1 MMTFKISAQA
11 FLLLG
16 SSLIVMG
23 CESSSRSY
31 ANEAVSQRLE
41 QQPNQAQ
48 TLFSENQDALPSP
61 KRASRKWDG
70 PIVGDLDGDGWQDL
84 LLTEHADK
92 ILIFWN
98 EKGKFSQP
106 DTLQTGDMHGTG
118 IADFDNDGLLEVII
132 AQGGGNGSN
141 PRKPKHIEITK
152 ARQLTGNKVLSHFE
166 KGRGRAVKTLDANQ
180 DGNVDLFLTGFATP
194 EQAKAGAN
202 HLYSNDGNGSFTF
215 EGNLPYS
222 QRLSY
227 KTIVTN
233 INDDDDPD
241 VIIFGG
247 GKMVAALGGL
257 DFEFIDATKT
267 VLGDAYKTT
276 EVSAIAQLDYDNDGD
291 LDLAISRAKH
301 QFSNQLFYDKAQQRY
316 AFFSRFQ
323 PLFIDGLTIDGNFT
337 LVNLQ
342 MAYPDF
348 DIYLGQNKTKLNIA
362 GRKDIKSYE
371 SDVSGSRALNIEPQQ
386 ALGWPS
392 AICPAG
398 VKMKYL
404 SPESKPGLYIGY
416 LGDDKWRICSQT
428 RSPTAGVVLNVTDGP
443 TPTSIEP
450 LPVKLLENQNGH
462 YAEVT
467 AAKGIDIQQ
476 PTASVVAADFDN
488 DGWVDL
494 LFMQYGN
501 MAMPHKPIMYMNN
514 KGNGF
519 VENKEHGIFIN
530 DLGATGAGADVI
542 DFDKDGDLDLVTA
555 NERGTWRLFE
565 NHTSGQSSH
574 HFLGVIVGGS
584 PSGKATQLAAKATLQ
599 ACGRQWQQQVGA
611 SSSAYADTY
620 NNQLLF
626 GLGDCTQVDSV
637 KVQWTNGESA
647 LYTPKMVD
655 GYFDTTSPRE

>member
-1 MMTFKISAQA
+1 MTFNKSVNA
-11 FLLLG
+11 FLLLS
-16 SSLIVMG
+16 SSLVVAACNTAPYQKNIDTAEIHITRKLAPLFTETEG
-23 CESSSRSY
+23 ILP
-31 ANEAVSQRLE
+31 VS
-41 QQPNQAQ
+41 
-48 TLFSENQDALPSP
+48 
-61 KRASRKWDG
+61 KRARRKWDG
-70 PIVGDLDGDGWQDL
+70 PIVGDFDGNGWQDL

-92 ILIFWN
+92 VLIFWN
-98 EKGKFSQP
+98 EKGKFSAP

-118 IADFDNDGLLEVII
+118 IADFNNDGLLEVII

-152 ARQLTGNKVLSHFE
+152 ARQLTDNRVLEHFE

-202 HLYSNDGNGSFTF
+202 HLYSNDGTGAFTF

-227 KTIVTN
+227 KSIVTN
-233 INDDDDPD
+233 INEDNDPD

-247 GKMVAALGGL
+247 GEMVAALGGQ
-257 DFEFIDATKT
+257 DFEFKEATQA
-267 VLGDAYKTT
+267 VLGDTYKTT

-301 QFSNQLFYDKAQQRY
+301 QFSNQLFHDKAEKRY

-323 PLFIDGLTIDGNFT
+323 PLFIDELSIDGNFN

-348 DIYLGQNKTKLNIA
+348 DIYLGENKTKLNIA

-371 SDVSGSRALNIEPQQ
+371 SDLSGSRALNIEPQQ

-392 AICPAG
+392 DICPAG

-428 RSPTAGVVLNVTDGP
+428 RSPTAGVVLNVTAGP
-443 TPTSIEP
+443 ATTAIEP
-450 LPVKLLENQNGH
+450 LPVKLLENQKGH
-462 YAEVT
+462 YVEVT

-488 DGWVDL
+488 DGWTDL
-494 LFMQYGN
+494 MFMQYGN
-501 MAMPHKPIMYMNN
+501 MAMPHKPTLYMNN
-514 KGNGF
+514 QGNGF
-519 VENKEHGIFIN
+519 VENKDHGIVIN

-565 NHTSGQSSH
+565 NHTSSQSSN
-574 HFLGVIVGGS
+574 HFLGVVVGGS
-584 PSGKATQLAAKATLQ
+584 PSGKATQLGAKATLQ
-599 ACGRQWQQQVGA
+599 VCGRQWQQQVGA

-626 GLGDCTQVDSV
+626 GLGACEKVDSV
-637 KVQWTNGESA
+637 TVQWTNGESKV
-647 LYTPKMVD
+647 YTPNMVD
-655 GYFDTTSPRE
+655 GYFDSTTERK

>member
-1 MMTFKISAQA
+1 MTTFKNSTCA

-16 SSLIVMG
+16 TSVTMVGCGTAANQHTKVNHAQVDVAKTPSS
-23 CESSSRSY
+23 
-31 ANEAVSQRLE
+31 
-41 QQPNQAQ
+41 
-48 TLFSENQDALPSP
+48 LFSETTGVLPAS
-61 KRASRKWDG
+61 KRARRKWDG
-70 PIVGDLDGDGWQDL
+70 PIVSDLDGNGWQDL
-84 LLTEHADK
+84 LLTEHADEV
-92 ILIFWN
+92 LIFWN
-98 EKGKFSQP
+98 EGGQFSAP
-106 DTLQTGDMHGTG
+106 DTLLTGDMHGTG

-152 ARQLTGNKVLSHFE
+152 ARQLTDNRVLSHFE

-202 HLYSNDGNGSFTF
+202 HLYSNDGTGAFTF

-233 INDDDDPD
+233 INDDNDPD

-247 GKMVAALGGL
+247 GEMVAAIGGP
-257 DFEFIDATKT
+257 DFEFKEATQA
-267 VLGDAYKTT
+267 VLGDTYKTT
-276 EVSAIAQLDYDNDGD
+276 EISAIAQLDYDNDGD

-323 PLFIDGLTIDGNFT
+323 PLLIDVLSISGNFK

-348 DIYLGQNKTKLNIA
+348 DIYLGEQKTKLELA
-362 GRKDIKSYE
+362 GRDDIDSYE
-371 SDVSGSRALNIEPQQ
+371 SDVSGSRELDINQLQ
-386 ALGWPS
+386 ALGWPRD
-392 AICPAG
+392 ICPEG
-398 VKMKYL
+398 VKMNDLLKG
-404 SPESKPGLYIGY
+404 SKPGLYIGY
-416 LGDDKWRICSQT
+416 LGGDKWRICSQT

-443 TPTSIEP
+443 APKAIEP

-462 YAEVT
+462 YVEVT
-467 AAKGIDIQQ
+467 AAKGIDIQE

-488 DGWVDL
+488 DGWTDL
-494 LFMQYGN
+494 LFMKYGN
-501 MAMPHKPIMYMNN
+501 MAKVHKPTLYMNN

-519 VENKEHGIFIN
+519 VENKEHGIVIN
-530 DLGATGAGADVI
+530 DLGSTGAGADVI

-565 NHTSGQSSH
+565 NHTASQSSH
-574 HFLGVIVGGS
+574 HFMGVIVGGS
-584 PSGKATQLAAKATLQ
+584 PSGKATQLGAKATLK

-626 GLGDCTQVDSV
+626 GLGKCAQVDSV
-637 KVQWTNGESA
+637 KVQWTNGESQI
-647 LYTPKMVD
+647 YSPNMID
-655 GYFDTTSPRE
+655 GYFDTTTAR